1 MNTHCAK
8 KGTIDSSP
16 THASSFTIPNSKMAI
31 FRMFFRRSFFTQWR
45 HFYGSFRTRVTPVGC
60 ITTFHSNSSFSARLA
75 GRISGTGTI
84 RLQKDQKCAVR
95 RKKMDCIGTSQNSR
109 LLLEQSN
116 LELTLFSNVT
126 IVLVWKSMVESW
138 YVFST
143 DGCPDGWIVLPG
155 VTGHIFIYCCCL
167 QQMKI
172 CKCIEFVQ

>member
-8 KGTIDSSP
+8 GNNRLFSDARFVVHYSQFQNGDFSDVFPPIVFYAMASLLRQFSHSRYTSRVYHYISLEFQLFRAISWSYIRNRHNP
-16 THASSFTIPNSKMAI
+16 TSEGPKMCC
-31 FRMFFRRSFFTQWR
+31 SEE
-45 HFYGSFRTRVTPVGC
+45 
-60 ITTFHSNSSFSARLA
+60 
-75 GRISGTGTI
+75 
-84 RLQKDQKCAVR
+84 
-95 RKKMDCIGTSQNSR
+95 KMDCIGTSQNSR

-155 VTGHIFIYCCCL
+155 VTSTRALKCCISKPKTISIGL
-167 QQMKI
+167 R
-172 CKCIEFVQ
+172 VQW